1 MNSSLLNSF
10 ISTAQKRS
18 KKNADTHDGMKGS
31 KKNADTHDGVKG
43 SVNDYISAISNM
55 DNSDNS
61 IGDTVNQAGDVM
73 VCYN

>member
-1 MNSSLLNSF
+1 
-10 ISTAQKRS
+10 
-18 KKNADTHDGMKGS
+18 MKGS